1 MRPSL
6 FYLSSL
12 RQDIF
17 DFLNNIYGAHR
28 ASDILLVLE
37 VMKGILSLGKI
48 DAYPFP
54 NTGFRHE
61 F

>member
-17 DFLNNIYGAHR
+17 DFLNNIYEAHR
-28 ASDILLVLE
+28 ARDILLILE

>member
-6 FYLSSL
+6 FPL

-17 DFLNNIYGAHR
+17 DFLNNIYEAHR
-28 ASDILLVLE
+28 ASDILLILE
-37 VMKGILSLGKI
+37 VMKGVLSLRKI

-54 NTGFRHE
+54 NTEFRHE